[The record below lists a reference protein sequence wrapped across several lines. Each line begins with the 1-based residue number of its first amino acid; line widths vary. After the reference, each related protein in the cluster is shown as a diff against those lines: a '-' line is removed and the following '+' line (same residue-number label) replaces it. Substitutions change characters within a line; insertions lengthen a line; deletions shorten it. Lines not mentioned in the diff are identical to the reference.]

1 MSEPYSA
8 MLSLRMCRQDLAR
21 WLAAPVPAVSRWLA
35 WRGIAGQWR
44 MHNGGD
50 LLLASVLTGMF
61 VFLYFLARDDFKSL
75 GWMLGPFDPNL
86 GYPSDAAPYPSAA
99 WRSSADQ
106 PTARRG
112 SVWAALPGHQYAVH
126 QAHVCQ
132 RRR

>member
-1 MSEPYSA
+1 MAGRAGACGIPMVS
-8 MLSLRMCRQDLAR
+8 LAR
-21 WLAAPVPAVSRWLA
+21 HRRAVAHAQRRVPA
-35 WRGIAGQWR
+35 AGER
-44 MHNGGD
+44 THGD
-50 LLLASVLTGMF
+50 V

-112 SVWAALPGHQYAVH
+112 SFWAALPGHQYAVH